1 MDDCI
6 LKTDNRTEIGTSLDV
21 DADMYTGTA
30 AVCTRGASN
39 AIRAMQ
45 GEIRG
50 ANYSKAD
57 TTRTTALTRKTTGES
72 TVSTPVRLSMGEPA
86 VPGTTPLPAEKTGT
100 TPPLVATTE
109 TTPLPAE
116 KTGTTLPLVETTKLS
131 PSPQRRQALRL
142 PW

>member
-57 TTRTTALTRKTTGES
+57 TTRTTALTTKTTGS
-72 TVSTPVRLSMGEPA
+72 TVSTPMRVSLGEPA
-86 VPGTTPLPAEKTGT
+86 LPYVSTTGTTPLPAEKTDT
-100 TPPLVATTE
+100 TLSLVEATE
-109 TTPLPAE
+109 TIP
-116 KTGTTLPLVETTKLS
+116 
-131 PSPQRRQALRL
+131 PSTS
-142 PW
+142 